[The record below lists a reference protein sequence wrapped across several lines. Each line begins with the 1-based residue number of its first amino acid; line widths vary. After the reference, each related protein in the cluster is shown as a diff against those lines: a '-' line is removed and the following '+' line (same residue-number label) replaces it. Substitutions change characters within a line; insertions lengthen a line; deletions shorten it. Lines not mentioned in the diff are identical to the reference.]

1 MPLIEDFLYRTDVA
15 DDFAVPMLFITKDV
29 THIQLDK
36 IFLQQLS
43 NHKPVPAQPGMFFDN
58 EVAISICPAIAIIS
72 TDPVQVNVTWEYL
85 SS

>member
-1 MPLIEDFLYRTDVA
+1 MTLPYPHV
-15 DDFAVPMLFITKDV
+15 FITKDV

-58 EVAISICPAIAIIS
+58 EGAISICPAIAIIFM
-72 TDPVQVNVTWEYL
+72 DPVQVNVIWEYL

>member
-1 MPLIEDFLYRTDVA
+1 
-15 DDFAVPMLFITKDV
+15 MLFITKDV

-58 EVAISICPAIAIIS
+58 EGEISICHRHNLYGPSPGERHLGVPIIIEK
-72 TDPVQVNVTWEYL
+72 TGVCQMVYL
-85 SS
+85 DALR